1 MRNHHHTSDASI
13 DDAVNMFKAG
23 RATIEEAA
31 KACGIPLGTLRAR
44 LMGIAAMPGRSAHG
58 THVLIGSPRT
68 CSREPKAAERARPKP
83 AKPTAHDT
91 DHFVFYQEKGRWLWD
106 RMSDCNDVVRTCQ
119 HSFATYLDCVKNAE
133 KYGWKGTPWFSLRP
147 ATDAY
152 SKSRKSL
159 RRRLIS
165 HASLLRAV

>member
-1 MRNHHHTSDASI
+1 MRNHHTSDASI

-31 KACGIPLGTLRAR
+31 KACGIPLGTLGAH
-44 LMGIAAMPGRSAHG
+44 LTGIEVMPGRSAHA
-58 THVLIGSPRT
+58 TRALIGSPRT
-68 CSREPKAAERARPKP
+68 CSREPKAAERARPKSV
-83 AKPTAHDT
+83 KSKAHAT

-119 HSFATYLDCVKNAE
+119 HSFATYLDCVNNAK
-133 KYGWKGTPWFSLRP
+133 KYGWKGTPWFFLRP

-152 SKSRKSL
+152 RRSRKSL
-159 RRRLIS
+159 RRS
-165 HASLLRAV
+165 QVSQASSLRAV